1 MNRDEVDLMNTER
14 MALEQ
19 ELAELKIENQK
30 QARRLHRMKT
40 DYDHLS
46 IMYENSERL
55 RDFNEAEKELQ
66 YFYNRLLLEACPD
79 VIFILDCEMRFVI
92 GTRLCES
99 HLGYGDASEMVGLPL
114 HKLFARRISA
124 AWIEDFL
131 VNCRHVSKT
140 SMPLCYNDKIYYLDG
155 SVSSVHATLSP
166 AVDKSAV
173 CHGVVVV
180 LHDVTQLFDAVEQAQ
195 KANKAKNVF
204 LANMSHEIRTPMNA
218 VKGMSDLLLLTQLGD
233 IQRGYV
239 RNILGATAS
248 LMAIIDDILDFSK
261 IDADKLEIVRAS
273 YDFASILLDV
283 ANVIDL
289 KASERG
295 ISFLTDV
302 DPSIPALLIGDH
314 IRLKQI
320 LFNLLGNAVKF
331 TQEGC
336 VKLKIECRR
345 NRGDDELELSFCV
358 EDTGTGIKEKDMP
371 KLFEPFKQLDL
382 QNNHGIQGSGLGLS
396 ITQRLVELMQGHI
409 DVKSVYGS
417 GSSFLFSIPLRSDS
431 TVPLAFVDNPE
442 RKHVLLLANDLCGKA
457 YGEMLLRLHVPF
469 EHCQSEDEFAKAAA
483 RVGYTHVIYRYDFG
497 HRLVERY
504 VPQDRRVR
512 IVAIKAMKFATR
524 QYTGPGIDVFFEPF
538 LIPALACALNK
549 ASEDLK
555 EAPGDPVRT
564 GSGDFKV
571 RNVRALIVD
580 DNKINLIVAEELLRH
595 YGVESDAVESGVEAL
610 VMVRDHSYDLVFM
623 DHMMPGMDGIEVTRR
638 IRMMGGGYV
647 SLPII
652 ALTANA
658 VSGMR
663 ELFLKNSLNDFV
675 SKPIEV
681 MELSRV
687 LRAWLPEDKIV
698 ANAKVEAKDLGI

>member
-1 MNRDEVDLMNTER
+1 MMDTEKE
-14 MALEQ
+14 ALEQ
-19 ELAELKIENQK
+19 QLAELRIENHK

-46 IMYENSERL
+46 MMYENSERL
-55 RDFNEAEKELQ
+55 RDFSEAEKELQ
-66 YFYNRLLLEACPD
+66 YFYNHLLLEACPD
-79 VIFILDCEMRFVI
+79 VIFVLDCEMRFVI

-99 HLGYGDASEMVGLPL
+99 HLGYNNASEMVGLPL

-124 AWIEDFL
+124 AWVEEFL

-166 AVDKSAV
+166 AVDKSMV

-180 LHDVTQLFDAVEQAQ
+180 LHDVTQLFDAVEEAQ
-195 KANKAKNVF
+195 KANEAKNVF

-233 IQRGYV
+233 VQRGYV
-239 RNILGATAS
+239 SNILGATDS
-248 LMAIIDDILDFSK
+248 LLTIIDDILDFSK
-261 IDADKLEIVRAS
+261 IDADKLEIVEAS
-273 YDFASILLDV
+273 YDFASILSDV

-295 ISFLTDV
+295 IGFLTDV
-302 DPSIPALLIGDH
+302 DPSIPALLVGDH
-314 IRLKQI
+314 VRLKQI

-331 TQEGC
+331 TQEGY
-336 VKLKIECRR
+336 VKLKIECLR
-345 NRGDDELELSFCV
+345 NRWDEELELSFCV
-358 EDTGTGIKEKDMP
+358 EDTGTGIKEKDIP

-382 QNNHGIQGSGLGLS
+382 QNNHGIQGSGLGLP
-396 ITQRLVELMQGHI
+396 ITQRLVELMKGHI
-409 DVKSVYGS
+409 EVKSVYGS
-417 GSSFLFSIPLRSDS
+417 GSSFLFSIPLKAGSS
-431 TVPLAFVDNPE
+431 VPLAFLDNPE
-442 RKHVLLLANDLCGKA
+442 RKRVLLLANDLCGKA
-457 YGEMLLRLHVPF
+457 YGEMLFRLRVPF
-469 EHCQSEDEFAKAAA
+469 EHSQSEEEFAKAVA
-483 RVGYTHVIYRYDFG
+483 RSDYTHVIYCYDFG
-497 HRLVERY
+497 HTLIERY
-504 VPQDRRVR
+504 VPQDQGIR
-512 IVAIKAMKFATR
+512 IAAIKTMRFAPR
-524 QYTGPGIDVFFEPF
+524 QYTEPGIDVFFEPF
-538 LIPALACALNK
+538 LIPVLARALNK
-549 ASEDLK
+549 ASEDLR
-555 EAPGDPVRT
+555 EVSGDPARN
-564 GSGDFKV
+564 GLGGFKV
-571 RNVRALIVD
+571 RDVKALIVD

-595 YGVESDAVESGVEAL
+595 YGVESDIVESGFEAL
-610 VMVRDHSYDLVFM
+610 AMVRTHSYDLVFM

-647 SLPII
+647 SLPVI

-675 SKPIEV
+675 SKPIEIL
-681 MELSRV
+681 ELSRV

-698 ANAKVEAKDLGI
+698 ANAKAEARGLGI